1 MAEKGESGGGG
12 REPLKKE
19 AKGGEPGE
27 REAEADEKGRRGG
40 PGARSQLQA
49 RRKGTDE
56 AEGGARTWGDEGN
69 YKTGRKTETT
79 KRTWKKTTGAAQ
91 NGAQ

>member
-1 MAEKGESGGGG
+1 MAEKEESGGGG
-12 REPLKKE
+12 REPPTKE

-56 AEGGARTWGDEGN
+56 AEGGARTGGDEG
-69 YKTGRKTETT
+69 KTGRKTETT
-79 KRTWKKTTGAAQ
+79 KRTCKKTTGAAQ